1 MRLLVDNALSPR
13 VSRGLSDAG
22 HDVIHVRDVG
32 LATAS
37 DDEIVDFASQE
48 ERIVISADTDFATIL
63 ALRKAK
69 RPSFILLRGDIERWP
84 EAQTALLL
92 EQLSA
97 LEEVLTSGA
106 VIVVTRDRIRIRSL
120 PILPD

>member
-22 HDVIHVRDVG
+22 HDVIHVREVG